1 MRGGGHRNIP
11 VFIPHMGCPHRC
23 VFCNQNTISGSGGF
37 DERTVPA
44 LIDTALATVPAGT
57 DCQIA
62 FFGGSFTGIDR
73 TLMCRLLELAAGYVR
88 AGRVSSVRLSTR
100 PDFIDPEVLELLSRY
115 PVRTVEL
122 GIQSTCDRVL
132 MLSGRGH
139 TAHDS
144 ASACRMVREAGFEL
158 VGQMMIGLPGSAA
171 GDDRRTAQDIV
182 SYGAAAARIYPT
194 VVFDGTPLVRMM
206 RDGTYQPLT
215 VDDAVARAADAYE
228 ILTEGGVRCLR
239 IGLCASEELTDP
251 ACALAGPNHPALG
264 ELVLGEVRYRE
275 TVRAVADA
283 GLTGRRVALEI
294 PDRLVSQT
302 VGQRRRNLIRL
313 KEEYQTTVVS
323 VTGIPGDGVLSVR
336 PAE

>member
-1 MRGGGHRNIP
+1 MRSGGHRNIP

-73 TLMCRLLELAAGYVR
+73 ALMCRLLELAAGYVR

-158 VGQMMIGLPGSAA
+158 VGQMMIGLPGSAV

-194 VVFDGTPLVRMM
+194 VVFDGTPLARMM

-215 VDDAVARAADAYE
+215 V
-228 ILTEGGVRCLR
+228 G
-239 IGLCASEELTDP
+239 
-251 ACALAGPNHPALG
+251 
-264 ELVLGEVRYRE
+264 
-275 TVRAVADA
+275 
-283 GLTGRRVALEI
+283 
-294 PDRLVSQT
+294 
-302 VGQRRRNLIRL
+302 
-313 KEEYQTTVVS
+313 
-323 VTGIPGDGVLSVR
+323 
-336 PAE
+336 